1 MCGMEPLSWLGW
13 SLTVALRF
21 CRQKQTQ
28 KVACLKREFTGQLLQ
43 RVKFVKSVGS
53 GSGVYDIAWSSSPL
67 VACACADGTVY
78 LYHAGAAA
86 EEVTEV
92 TEVAKEQL
100 SDCIL
105 THVCWGAGEARSLL

>member
-1 MCGMEPLSWLGW
+1 M
-13 SLTVALRF
+13 
-21 CRQKQTQ
+21 
-28 KVACLKREFTGQLLQ
+28 
-43 RVKFVKSVGS
+43 KSVGS
-53 GSGVYDIAWSSSPL
+53 GSGVHDIAWSSSPL